1 MTAGT
6 ILSLASDAAGLGLN
20 LAKLIGNAHKVKTET
35 AELASLKQPLYQIQ
49 NEFFQNKNIAE
60 AEAGGGLPQTVK
72 DTLDKQR
79 RTGLGTSISAMLQ
92 SGALPGDIS
101 KLFDIYDQSIST
113 DAARDSEAHRQNIQM
128 YMDAAKDLAGQKT
141 TAWAVNE
148 YQPYKEKLNQ
158 LTQNLATSKTNVQS
172 AIQGIIG
179 SIGAAGTALSLQDLI
194 SAPSLGGKST
204 ATNPLTRETA
214 AAPII
219 SFEAGLPTL
228 AERATPD
235 IGLSDTQLQN
245 LFKYLNRPQ

>member
-1 MTAGT
+1 MPVGT

-179 SIGAAGTALSLQDLI
+179 SLGAAGTAL

-245 LFKYLNRPQ
+245 LFK